1 MDIVAT
7 IRRIGFKRWYER
19 QLLEGHGWLVT
30 VFLALIAV
38 ASCIEAVSFKDGLP
52 QALLTSAFAV
62 GCVALGIHAWQR
74 YFVTMT
80 RAEALGEQSH
90 CPSCRAYGKF
100 QVETSGLQRE
110 RQAGDDAARYQPLGG
125 AWMRV
130 RCRKCSRD
138 WTIE

>member
-1 MDIVAT
+1 MDTVEL

-19 QLLEGHGWLVT
+19 QLVEGHGWLVT

-38 ASCIEAVSFKDGLP
+38 ASCIEAVSFEDGVPRAILM
-52 QALLTSAFAV
+52 SAFAAGAV
-62 GCVALGIHAWQR
+62 VLCIHGWRR
-74 YFVTMT
+74 YLVTMT

-90 CPSCRAYGKF
+90 CPFCRAYGKF
-100 QVETSGLQRE
+100 QIETSGMQRQ
-110 RQAGDDAARYQPLGG
+110 RVAGDAEARYQPLGG

-130 RCRKCSRD
+130 RCRKCNRD